1 MNGFLRDYINIISK
15 KKGERD
21 LLTRQR
27 KDIKDVLLVLK
38 QDSLDLEEAQI
49 ILQIVAKETQEQ
61 LKYHITDIVQ
71 LAIDACFP
79 NEYIF
84 DINFEI
90 KRGKT
95 EAYIV
100 FKKNGHDID
109 PLDDSGG
116 GVVDLASFALR
127 IAAWSLGKTDSVII
141 LDEPFRFL
149 SKDLQPQAAEIMK
162 QISEKLKLQFIM
174 VTHNKD
180 IVDCSDRVFEVAK
193 DGEGVSYIR
202 RRK

>member
-1 MNGFLRDYINIISK
+1 MERSLRDYVDFISR
-15 KKGERD
+15 KKGEKG
-21 LLTRQR
+21 LLTKQ
-27 KDIKDVLLVLK
+27 KNDIKDILKSLK
-38 QDSLDLEEAQI
+38 QDSLDLEEAQV

-79 NEYIF
+79 DEYIF

-95 EAYIV
+95 EASIV
-100 FKKNGHDID
+100 FKKNGHNVD
-109 PLDDSGG
+109 PMDDSGG

-162 QISEKLKLQFIM
+162 QLSEKLKLQFIM
-174 VTHNKD
+174 VTHNKE
-180 IVDCSDRVFEVAK
+180 IVDCSDRVFEIAK
-193 DGEGVSYIR
+193 DGEGISYVK